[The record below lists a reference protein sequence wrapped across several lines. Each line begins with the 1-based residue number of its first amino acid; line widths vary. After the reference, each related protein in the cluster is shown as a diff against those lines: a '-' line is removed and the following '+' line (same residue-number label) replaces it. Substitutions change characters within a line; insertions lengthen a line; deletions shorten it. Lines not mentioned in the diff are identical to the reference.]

1 MNKINPKFL
10 EKEVAAALEE
20 DLGLGDLTTDAI
32 VSHDLEATGEFLA
45 KEEMVLAGWPVVIE
59 VFRSVSPSIICR
71 TNFPEGARISQGT
84 VFGTVSG
91 PAAGLLKGERVA
103 LNFLQQLSGVAT
115 ATRRFVEAA
124 EGTGVAI
131 LDTRKTTP
139 GLRFLEKYAVR
150 MGGGKNHRLGLYD
163 GVLIKE
169 NHIAMAGSIG
179 EAVRRARSGTDHLKK
194 IEVEVTNFTELDQA
208 LEAGCEVILL
218 DNMTVEQVRQAVERV
233 GKKIFLEVSGGINL
247 ENVRRYAETGVDFI
261 SVGALTHS
269 VKAVDISLELRL

>member
-1 MNKINPKFL
+1 
-10 EKEVAAALEE
+10 
-20 DLGLGDLTTDAI
+20 
-32 VSHDLEATGEFLA
+32 
-45 KEEMVLAGWPVVIE
+45 MVLAGWPVVIE